1 MPLRAISHE
10 ISEFEFRISPA
21 SSSSRPPTGD
31 DFLSTYSRNG
41 RLVGAI
47 TVGHGEKR
55 EAELKQLIGR
65 KALAGD
71 AARRRE
77 LVRESS
83 H

>member
-10 ISEFEFRISPA
+10 ISEFEFHTSPA

-47 TVGHGEKR
+47 TGGHGER

-65 KALAGD
+65 KTRAGD
-71 AARRRE
+71 AARRRAM
-77 LVRESS
+77 VTESS